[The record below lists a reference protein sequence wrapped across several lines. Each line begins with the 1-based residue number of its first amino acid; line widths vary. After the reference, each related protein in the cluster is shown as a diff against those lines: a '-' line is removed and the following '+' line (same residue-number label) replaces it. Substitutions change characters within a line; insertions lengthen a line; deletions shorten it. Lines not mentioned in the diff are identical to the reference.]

1 MNVCIC
7 CHNRLLRHLD
17 RGRVYWFCLS
27 CHQEMPNIDMLM
39 ASSRAEIQ
47 RIKPNRFSLVSTIK

>member
-7 CHNRLLRHLD
+7 CHDQLLRHLD
-17 RGRVYWFCLS
+17 RSRVYWFCPS
-27 CHQEMPNIDMLM
+27 CHREMPNIDML
-39 ASSRAEIQ
+39 SRPSRIEIQ